1 MEVYTIC
8 TTIVATIAGV
18 VTIVWFIRDMRKE
31 NSKVLKR
38 QEDILVKIE
47 EGQRKGFEML
57 SKDLK
62 LIQKSLEIQTKIL
75 DKIQSK
81 IK

>member
-75 DKIQSK
+75 DKYNQK
-81 IK
+81 